1 MNESLTWKIVLQEE
15 VKKDY
20 YQNILSHL
28 AQESIDGKTIFPSK
42 EDVFNAYSLTPF
54 ANVKV
59 VIIGQDPY
67 HNDGQAHGL
76 SFSVPKGIKPPPSL
90 KNIFQEL
97 KSDCNISE
105 PLHGNLTSWALQGV
119 FLLNS
124 ILTVRAHEPASH
136 QHLGWQALTD
146 ASISAISN
154 HLQHVVFLLWGNFAQ
169 QKESLI
175 DTKKHLVLKAP
186 HPSPFSVYRGF
197 YGCKHFSKANE
208 YLQLHGLQKIDWNVI

>member
-1 MNESLTWKIVLQEE
+1 MEELTWKSALAAE

-20 YQNILSHL
+20 YQQILTQL
-28 AQESIDGKTIFPSK
+28 AQESSNGILIFPPK
-42 EDVFNAYSLTPF
+42 ELVFQAYSLTPF
-54 ANVKV
+54 SEIKV
-59 VIIGQDPY
+59 VILGQDPY

-76 SFSVPKGIKPPPSL
+76 SFSVPQGIKPPPSL

-97 KSDCNISE
+97 RNDCGIQE
-105 PLHGNLTSWALQGV
+105 PPHGNLTAWATQGV

-136 QHLGWQALTD
+136 QHLGWQQLTD
-146 ASISAISN
+146 ASISAISQ
-154 HLQHVVFLLWGNFAQ
+154 HLNHVVFMLWGNFAQ

-175 DTKKHLVLKAP
+175 DASKHCILKAP

-197 YGCKHFSKANE
+197 YGCKHFSQANE
-208 YLQLHGLQKIDWNVI
+208 YLKAHSKQEIDWNIY